1 VVAYISRRLVDAETR
16 NRRIK
21 CNTGVVF
28 LHLTQAWRKTMG
40 HVLSTK
46 MAGAVELGSRRD

>member
-28 LHLTQAWRKTMG
+28 LHLTQAWRKTKG
-40 HVLSTK
+40 HVLGTK